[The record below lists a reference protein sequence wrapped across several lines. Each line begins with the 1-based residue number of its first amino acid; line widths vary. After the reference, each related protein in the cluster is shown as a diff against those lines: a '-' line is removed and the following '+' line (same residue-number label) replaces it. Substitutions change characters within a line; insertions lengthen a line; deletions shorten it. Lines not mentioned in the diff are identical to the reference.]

1 VLLRAKTARV
11 NGRLSADTDSGEPLH
26 VSGRVDFTTG
36 NAEVRV
42 PFADLAGGVPFSGDV
57 TVRLVDGAVYVDLH
71 ALYGL
76 AGTAPTGLEGQRW
89 LRVDD
94 IDEIP
99 LATQALQ
106 GVIAAG
112 GPGTVVELLRG
123 VQTCERVGTG
133 DVDGIKAVHYRG
145 RIDVKRALAGAP
157 ESIRTS
163 LRARLA
169 HVSGQVSFD
178 AWIDEVGR
186 VRKLDVTAA
195 GDLPTK
201 GATVFH
207 LVVRLSAFGVPVGVE
222 APPPGETLGAT
233 PLPPRTEP
241 EIPAPTIV
249 EPE

>member
-1 VLLRAKTARV
+1 MLLRKKTARLTA
-11 NGRLSADTDSGEPLH
+11 RLSADSDTGAPLH
-26 VSGRVDFTTG
+26 LSGRVDFTTG
-36 NAEVRV
+36 NTEVRV
-42 PFADLAGGVPFSGDV
+42 PFADLAGGIPFSGDV

-99 LATQALQ
+99 LATLALK
-106 GVIAAG
+106 GLLAAG

-123 VQTCERVGTG
+123 VVTCERVGSG
-133 DVDGIKAVHYRG
+133 DVDGIKAAHYRG
-145 RIDVKRALAGAP
+145 RIDVKRALTDAP
-157 ESIRTS
+157 ESIRAN
-163 LRARLA
+163 LRARLE

-186 VRKLDVTAA
+186 VRKLDVSAA

-233 PLPPRTEP
+233 PLPPSTEP
-241 EIPAPTIV
+241 IFPTPTIA